1 MDIICL
7 LKLSLDKGVSHI
19 QVFGDSS
26 LSINWN
32 KGRSLYS
39 NVILRPLVDHLKVAA
54 NIFEKI

>member
-7 LKLSLDKGVSHI
+7 LKLSLDKVVSHI

-32 KGRSLYS
+32 EGRSLDS
-39 NVILRPLVDHLKVAA
+39 NVLSRPLVDHLKVVV

>member
-1 MDIICL
+1 MDIVRLI
-7 LKLSLDKGVSHI
+7 SLALHKCVSHI

-32 KGRSLYS
+32 EGISLDA
-39 NVILRPLVDHLKVAA
+39 NVLSKSLVDHIKVVT